1 MFIEFRVQI
10 LLVCYVLFVSISAP
24 VSADSSAG
32 EKGCVVGV
40 PGVAGGRVV
49 FAPTGPLD
57 RDYDDARRWTD
68 AARAGIKR
76 WQTKG

>member
-1 MFIEFRVQI
+1 M
-10 LLVCYVLFVSISAP
+10 
-24 VSADSSAG
+24 SADSSAG
-32 EKGCVVGV
+32 EEGCVVGV

-68 AARAGIKR
+68 AASSGIKR
-76 WQTKG
+76 